1 MYTMKSLRFEQYGD
15 PSVLKIVEEEIP
27 IPNADECLI
36 KVKAVGINPLDWKI
50 RNGQL
55 KMMTGSNF
63 PKYLGCEFSGI
74 VEKNG
79 SNITENIVGKK
90 IFGFMPNTMKPGALR
105 EYICVP
111 RTSFTFIPEPFSFE
125 EAASAVITS
134 VAAYQA
140 IKDLAQAQAGQSIL
154 INGCTG
160 GIGLFAIQIA
170 NKLNLKVTGV
180 SSSEGIA
187 VAKEF
192 GCENIIDYK
201 KTNILT
207 TPQKFDIILELSGR
221 MPFADAKKIMNS
233 QAIYVNPSPSLGTII
248 HSVFHNLFSSKKI
261 KLLMTKY
268 NPEQMNILV
277 DFMKQGLKIKVN
289 KVYSFQNVIQA
300 YQDSEKRSPIGKNVV
315 KFD

>member
-1 MYTMKSLRFEQYGD
+1 MKSLRFEQFGD
-15 PSVLKIVEEEIP
+15 ASVLKIVEEEIP
-27 IPNADECLI
+27 IPNANECLI

-50 RNGQL
+50 RSGQL
-55 KMMTGSNF
+55 KMMTGSSF
-63 PKYLGCEFSGI
+63 PKYLGCEFSGV

-79 SNITENIVGKK
+79 TGITENIVGKK

-125 EAASAVITS
+125 EAAAGVITS

-140 IKDLAQAQAGQSIL
+140 IKELAQAQAGQSIL

-170 NKLNLKVTGV
+170 NRLNLKVTGV
-180 SSSEGIA
+180 ASSEGIS

-207 TPQKFDIILELSGR
+207 ASQKYDIILELSGR
-221 MPFADAKKIMNS
+221 MPFSDAKKIMNT

-248 HSVFHNLFSSKKI
+248 HSIFHNLFSSQKI

-300 YQDSEKRSPIGKNVV
+300 YQESEKRSPIGKNVV
-315 KFD
+315 KFE